1 MPPILNASLKAE
13 LEQTRARLLNE
24 QNEIVQAISQQ
35 AEAEID
41 RLLGYINSLLEASQ
55 PSSTQS
61 SQSAPE
67 SEPKA
72 SPARSD
78 NKSGAKSKASSQSSQ
93 AAFDAAILKAKFKG
107 SKPID
112 AIVQIL
118 ADEKHPLSIDDLI
131 NQLYDSF
138 DQADI
143 SKARRSVAITTKHA
157 ERRGLVRKAQDN
169 PPQFE
174 AI

>member
-1 MPPILNASLKAE
+1 MPPILNDSLKAE
-13 LEQTRARLLNE
+13 LEQTRARLLSE
-24 QNEIVQAISQQ
+24 QDEIVQAVSKQ

-41 RLLGYINSLLEASQ
+41 RLLSYINSLLGDRQ
-55 PSSTQS
+55 PSSAES
-61 SQSAPE
+61 SKTESAPQ
-67 SEPKA
+67 PKA
-72 SPARSD
+72 SPAP
-78 NKSGAKSKASSQSSQ
+78 SKASSAKSNQSS
-93 AAFDAAILKAKFKG
+93 FDATVLKAKFKG
-107 SKPID
+107 IKPID

-131 NQLYDSF
+131 NQLYDGF

-157 ERRGLVRKAQDN
+157 ERRGLVRKVKDN

-174 AI
+174 AP